1 MNEFK
6 VGDKVKFIPE
16 VLEAEWFQT
25 SMGLNFNDEYTVQ
38 AISKIDLLL
47 QDHSEY
53 FAKCWFELA
62 GKKDTTNKLDWTL
75 LPFNELKSVIEVL
88 HFGAKKY
95 SRDNWQKVN
104 PEEYKKACMRHLIAF
119 YEGEWLDPESNL
131 PHLAH
136 LICNAIFLLWFKN
149 NENKSN

>member
-1 MNEFK
+1 MNKFK

-16 VLEAEWFQT
+16 VLETEWFQT
-25 SMGLNFNDEYTVQ
+25 SMALNFNDEYTVL
-38 AISKIDLLL
+38 AIFENNLLL
-47 QDHSEY
+47 QDHPEY
-53 FAKCWFELA
+53 FAKKWLELV
-62 GKKDTTNKLDWTL
+62 GKKDTTNKLDWSL

-119 YEGEWLDPESNL
+119 YEGEWIDSESNL